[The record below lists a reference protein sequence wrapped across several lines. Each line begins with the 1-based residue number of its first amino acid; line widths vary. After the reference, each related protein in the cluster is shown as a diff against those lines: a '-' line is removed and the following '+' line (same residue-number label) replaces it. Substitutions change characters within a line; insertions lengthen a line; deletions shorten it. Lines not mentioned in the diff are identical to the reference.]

1 MASKTKAQ
9 LLEENRQL
17 REALAST
24 ECELQQTLKHL
35 ARRTEE
41 LIELNE
47 ELDEC
52 MDAVEGIHGRYFELR
67 EMRLGEAL
75 GGLN

>member
-17 REALAST
+17 RKELAQNQLKLNDALKRLS
-24 ECELQQTLKHL
+24 
-35 ARRTEE
+35 RRMEE

-47 ELDEC
+47 ELEEC
-52 MDAVEGIHGRYFELR
+52 MDAVERLHERYYEMR
-67 EMRLGEAL
+67 DMRLGEAM
-75 GGLN
+75 GNPN